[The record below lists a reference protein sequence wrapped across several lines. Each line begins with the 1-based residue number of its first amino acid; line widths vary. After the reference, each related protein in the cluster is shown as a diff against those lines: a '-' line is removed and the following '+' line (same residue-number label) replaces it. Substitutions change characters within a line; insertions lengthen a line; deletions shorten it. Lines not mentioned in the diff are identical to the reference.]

1 MRAKLGWSLVWG
13 AIVVGCFAGHSR
25 KASAGNCALYARAV
39 TGIDL
44 YGAAGGWWYEAA
56 GRYQRGQT
64 PAVGSILVFR
74 PTRGSPSGHVAVVS
88 KIVGPSMV
96 LVDQSNWYHGRVTL
110 GTPVADTSPNHDWT
124 TVTVMSVDSGQFGRD
139 NPTFGFIYPQA
150 GSGQAITTIAT
161 AGFEP
166 SAAAR
171 AYDDRAYNDPGQ
183 QAGLFHFATAED
195 YPDRGGHRW
204 GHRRAARR
212 SLHFAAASYRHDHSG
227 WHSHAWSRHV
237 SHGAAHHSRLQTT
250 ETSRYPHAYRVAS
263 GD

>member
-13 AIVVGCFAGHSR
+13 AIVVSCFAGPSR
-25 KASAGNCALYARAV
+25 KATAGNCALYARAV

-56 GRYQRGQT
+56 GRYQRGQM

-74 PTRGSPSGHVAVVS
+74 PTSGSPSGHVAVVS

-110 GTPVADTSPNHDWT
+110 GTPVADTSPSHDWT
-124 TVTVMSVDSGQFGRD
+124 TVAVMNVDSGQFGRD

-150 GSGQAITTIAT
+150 GSGQTIMTVAT

-166 SAAAR
+166 SLAAAR
-171 AYDDRAYNDPGQ
+171 TYDDPSE
-183 QAGLFHFATAED
+183 QANLFQFAIAEN
-195 YPDRGGHRW
+195 YRYRGSR
-204 GHRRAARR
+204 RRAHGRTGTY
-212 SLHFAAASYRHDHSG
+212 SLRFAAASRRHGHSG
-227 WHSHAWSRHV
+227 WRSHGWSGHV
-237 SHGAAHHSRLQTT
+237 SHAAAHHSRLQAA
-250 ETSRYPHAYRVAS
+250 ETSRPPHAYRVAS